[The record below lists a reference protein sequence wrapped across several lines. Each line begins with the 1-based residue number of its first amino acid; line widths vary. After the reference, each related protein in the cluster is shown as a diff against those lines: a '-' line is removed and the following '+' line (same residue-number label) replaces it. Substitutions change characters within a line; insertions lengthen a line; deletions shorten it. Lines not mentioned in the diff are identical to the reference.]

1 MEQELHMTFNGEKD
15 CTHPSL
21 LHERLWSE
29 TERASFCLMTVR
41 RRGSAFSLEKKS
53 SALASVLSLPTA

>member
-1 MEQELHMTFNGEKD
+1 MKRELSVTFKHEKN

-21 LHERLWSE
+21 LHERLWSD
-29 TERASFCLMTVR
+29 TERASFCLMTV